1 MKQNYIAGEWL
12 DGVSA
17 EDNINPS
24 DTSDI
29 IGQYA
34 QADAAQTEQA
44 IEAAYQAFP
53 GWAAMPIQ
61 QRSDIAGQNR

>member
-1 MKQNYIAGEWL
+1 MKQNFIAGEWV

-17 EDNINPS
+17 ADNISPS

-34 QADAAQTEQA
+34 EADAAQTEQA
-44 IEAAYQAFP
+44 IEAAHQAAP

-61 QRSDIAGQNR
+61 QRS